1 MDGSKGIGIGI
12 VVGRQDGMRL
22 VSPHYNQCGFLL
34 LQVEWNS
41 SLDVVFS
48 SKPCVDNELKHFL
61 DHLHFSF
68 LRRKVRRES
77 DEKKRKGAETV
88 FPPPYML

>member
-1 MDGSKGIGIGI
+1 MDGGKGIGIGI
-12 VVGRQDGMRL
+12 AGGRQDGMRI

-48 SKPCVDNELKHFL
+48 SKPCVDDKLKQFL
-61 DHLHFSF
+61 VH
-68 LRRKVRRES
+68 
-77 DEKKRKGAETV
+77 
-88 FPPPYML
+88 